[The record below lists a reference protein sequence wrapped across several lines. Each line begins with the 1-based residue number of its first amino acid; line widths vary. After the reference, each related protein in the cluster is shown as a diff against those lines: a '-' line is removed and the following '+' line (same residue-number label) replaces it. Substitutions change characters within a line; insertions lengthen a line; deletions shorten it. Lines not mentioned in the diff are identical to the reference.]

1 MPSDSTPRRLAL
13 RSLRPFS
20 SVAPASET
28 ATVSPAA
35 KFWAPQ
41 TIWCTP
47 PDSGP
52 DVDRA

>member
-41 TIWCTP
+41 TI
-47 PDSGP
+47 
-52 DVDRA
+52 